1 MVRVGAASTRVR
13 VGNVPL
19 NVEQHLD
26 LFRQAESAS
35 IDLLVCPELGTSGY
49 SCGVLFQQDVLL
61 QSILVGLSRLRE
73 ATATLFR
80 GVVVAGAALSLD
92 GMLFNC
98 AVVMARGRYLGVVPK
113 RYLPN
118 YKEFSEE
125 KWFASASEL
134 RAAEITLEEQ
144 QIPIGT
150 DLLFGAEGFEKFVLG
165 VEVCEDSWVPISP
178 GDVMAA
184 HGATVIAN
192 VSASHELVGKADYRR
207 NLILGKSGAA
217 ICGYVYSSSGPTEST
232 TDLVFGGHCLIAENG
247 TLLKESE
254 RFARENQ
261 IAIADLDLDRLI
273 HDRMLAN
280 STQDNLRS
288 LGLLREF
295 RRVSVPLREP
305 LHNALSSSGT
315 ITAGTV
321 TVGTVAAGTA
331 PACIAS
337 DVMRRIDAAP
347 FVPDDPAQLKLRCE
361 EIFNIQVHGL
371 ASRLESI
378 GLKKVVIGISGGLDS
393 THAVT
398 VTCKCFDLLGL
409 PRSNIQAYTMP
420 GFGTSERT
428 KGNALQLM
436 ESLGVSA
443 STVDIRELCLLEMQA
458 TNYRPFGID
467 LSGITVTDFK
477 EKLKAVPVGMQDLG
491 FENVQARVRTLIL
504 MNRGFVIGTGDLS
517 ELALGWCTFNAD
529 HMSMYNVNSSVPKTL
544 IKFLVQWTATNHFEG
559 VARSTMIDIFNTEI
573 SPELLPVGS
582 NGEIH
587 HKTEE
592 LVGPYELN
600 DFFLYYLGRFGMT
613 PEKIFFLA
621 KRARFTVSY
630 SDIEILKWLE
640 HFIQRFFGQQYKRST
655 MPDGPKV
662 GTITLSPR
670 AEWLM
675 PSDADPAIWLEWVK
689 EAQAYFAAQSAQP
702 SNPSTEARSSSKT
715 RR

>member
-1 MVRVGAASTRVR
+1 MTAAFSNKRYGMIRAGAASTRVR
-13 VGNVPL
+13 VGNVPA
-19 NVEQHLD
+19 NVEQHLN
-26 LFRQAESAS
+26 LFRDAEAAA

-49 SCGVLFQQDVLL
+49 SCGVLFQQDILL
-61 QSILVGLSRLRE
+61 DAILAGLSRLKE
-73 ATATLFR
+73 ATHSVFQ
-80 GVVVAGAALSLD
+80 GVVIVGAALSLD

-134 RAAEITLEEQ
+134 RSTEIVLDGEKVLV
-144 QIPIGT
+144 GT
-150 DLLFGAEGFEKFVLG
+150 DLLFSAEGLEKFVLG

-184 HGATVIAN
+184 HGATIIAN
-192 VSASHELVGKADYRR
+192 VSASHELVGKAEYRR

-217 ICGYVYSSSGPTEST
+217 ICGYVYASSGPTEST

-247 TLLKESE
+247 SVLKEGE

-261 IAIADLDLDRLI
+261 ITAADIDLDRLA
-273 HDRMLAN
+273 HDRMLTN

-288 LGLLREF
+288 LGLMREF
-295 RRVSVPLREP
+295 RRLTFPLRKP
-305 LHNALSSSGT
+305 IHNAMSGSS
-315 ITAGTV
+315 AGK
-321 TVGTVAAGTA
+321 GGE
-331 PACIAS
+331 PKLL
-337 DVMRRIDAAP
+337 RRVDAAP
-347 FVPDDPAQLKLRCE
+347 FVPVDAMQLNARCE

-378 GLKKVVIGISGGLDS
+378 GLKQVVIGVSGGLDS
-393 THAVT
+393 THALT
-398 VTCKCFDLLGL
+398 VTCKCFDLLGW
-409 PRSNIQAYTMP
+409 PRANIHAYTMP
-420 GFGTSERT
+420 GFGTSDRT
-428 KGNALQLM
+428 RTNALQLM
-436 ESLGVSA
+436 GSLGVSA
-443 STVDIRELCLLEMQA
+443 STVDIKEMCLIEMQA

-467 LSGITVTDFK
+467 LSGVRVNDFK

-491 FENVQARVRTLIL
+491 FENVQARMRTLVL
-504 MNRGFVIGTGDLS
+504 MNAGFVIGTGDLS

-529 HMSMYNVNSSVPKTL
+529 HMSMYNVNASVPKTL
-544 IKFLVQWTATNHFEG
+544 IKFLVQWMATNHFDG
-559 VARSTMIDIFNTEI
+559 VARSTMMDILNTEI
-573 SPELLPVGS
+573 SPELLPVGAS
-582 NGEIH
+582 GEIH

-600 DFFLYYLGRFGMT
+600 DFFLYYLGRFGTT

-621 KRARFTVSY
+621 GHARFSVDY
-630 SDIEILKWLE
+630 SDSEILRWLE

-662 GTITLSPR
+662 GTISLSPR

-675 PSDADPAIWLEWVK
+675 PSDADPAIWLQWVK
-689 EAQAYFAAQSAQP
+689 EAQAYLTSRKR
-702 SNPSTEARSSSKT
+702 ERGSSSL

>member
-1 MVRVGAASTRVR
+1 MTLASLNKRYGMVRVGAASTRVR

-61 QSILVGLSRLRE
+61 QSILAGLSRLRE
-73 ATATLFR
+73 ATTTLFR
-80 GVVVAGAALSLD
+80 GVVVVGAALSLD

-247 TLLKESE
+247 ALLKESE

-261 IAIADLDLDRLI
+261 IAVADLDLDRLI

-288 LGLLREF
+288 LGLVREF
-295 RRVSVPLREP
+295 RRVPIPLREP
-305 LHNALSSSGT
+305 LHNALSSAGT
-315 ITAGTV
+315 ATAGTA
-321 TVGTVAAGTA
+321 T
-331 PACIAS
+331 

-378 GLKKVVIGISGGLDS
+378 GLKQVVIGISGGLDS
-393 THAVT
+393 THAMT

-467 LSGITVTDFK
+467 LSGVTVAEFK

-504 MNRGFVIGTGDLS
+504 MNQGFVIGTGDLS

-689 EAQAYFAAQSAQP
+689 DAQVYFAAQAAEP
-702 SNPSTEARSSSKT
+702 RSSSKT